1 MKKIHFR
8 NGSTIEINIE
18 IAKIIRQRISEGGC
32 GQFQIFSDENDEPWL
47 FINLKEIVFIK

>member
-1 MKKIHFR
+1 M
-8 NGSTIEINIE
+8 EINIE
-18 IAKIIRQRISEGGC
+18 VAKAIRQKIIDGC

>member
-1 MKKIHFR
+1 MKKIYFR
-8 NGSTIEINIE
+8 DGSTMEINIE
-18 IAKIIRQRISEGGC
+18 VAKAIRQKIIDGC